1 MNELHRTLGILD
13 LNVLGNS
20 KLVLVGLGSLGS
32 LTLAN
37 LCYPF
42 KEVVLIDPDILED
55 KNIERHLLGP
65 EEIGESKVMGCWR
78 WMKSRGVYPKK
89 ITACHGRVEDI
100 LMKHADADVVILSVD
115 NPDTKYFVN
124 NFCATFQTPLIMGGI
139 YPLGDGGEVTV
150 ITDYDRGCLCCV
162 EHQLGR
168 DAYMGKS
175 VDYGLGTDSVKSAIV
190 GLQAVPAL
198 RGPVSEI
205 AAVISSVVLDIVQG
219 KAVENHIYLRARSW
233 TPVINTSDHSL
244 LKILSE
250 YINIQDRIGLY
261 PNCPTFYLEMHHSV
275 R

>member
-100 LMKHADADVVILSVD
+100 LMKHSQ
-115 NPDTKYFVN
+115 
-124 NFCATFQTPLIMGGI
+124 C
-139 YPLGDGGEVTV
+139 
-150 ITDYDRGCLCCV
+150 R
-162 EHQLGR
+162 
-168 DAYMGKS
+168 
-175 VDYGLGTDSVKSAIV
+175 
-190 GLQAVPAL
+190 
-198 RGPVSEI
+198 
-205 AAVISSVVLDIVQG
+205 
-219 KAVENHIYLRARSW
+219 
-233 TPVINTSDHSL
+233 
-244 LKILSE
+244 
-250 YINIQDRIGLY
+250 
-261 PNCPTFYLEMHHSV
+261 
-275 R
+275 